1 MPSKIHYSGKRKT
14 IRKTPTQSKVHYSG
28 PKHHTPKHH
37 TPKHTTISKVHYSG
51 GSKKYPKVDRPVYV
65 TEKATGK
72 MTKLQHNPSLQQRQ
86 QMHAAGYK
94 VSTKMPSVLRQK
106 QEWSDVHGITTYQS
120 IGGGKYGPL
129 TTPRDLSLQKQTSR
143 RKEQQA
149 LSDLYGI
156 TTYNPDGSVSTI
168 PSGPRLEKASEKPW
182 WSW

>member
-28 PKHHTPKHH
+28 GVIAGKKYPRTQKFKLHR
-37 TPKHTTISKVHYSG
+37 G
-51 GSKKYPKVDRPVYV
+51 GPKKYPKAHRPVYV

-72 MTKLQHNPSLQQRQ
+72 MMKLQHTPSLHQRQ
-86 QMHAAGYK
+86 QLHTAGYK

-120 IGGGKYGPL
+120 LGGGKYGPL

-143 RKEQQA
+143 RKEQQR